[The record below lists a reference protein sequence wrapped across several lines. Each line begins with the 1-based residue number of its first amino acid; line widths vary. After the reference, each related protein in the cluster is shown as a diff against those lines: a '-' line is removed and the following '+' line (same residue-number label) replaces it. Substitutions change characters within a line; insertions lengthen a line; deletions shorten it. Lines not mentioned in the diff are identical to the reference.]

1 MSVIEHPGWMCPTCG
16 AWDSGTVMP
25 RRAQWCDGACS
36 HPRVAMEAVSF
47 VRADVYQGA
56 VAERDRLR
64 AENER
69 LKAER
74 QAVLD
79 VVNLYGDE
87 TLQKAL
93 DDIGWP
99 SVPELVERSR
109 ALGPVTEAQ
118 GERVAQ
124 GLREVADRM
133 RGGE

>member
-1 MSVIEHPGWMCPTCG
+1 
-16 AWDSGTVMP
+16 
-25 RRAQWCDGACS
+25 
-36 HPRVAMEAVSF
+36 MEAVSF